1 MKLIWEWLTRNYLF
15 MEDYAKFSVV
25 VQFPCSRY
33 ISCLSILS
41 IDFFNL
47 SLDFCRFCIFH
58 IKMVEGTVKAC
69 GNLMHDHLTISIFVR
84 PDTMKNDAKPRK
96 INPIA
101 YKPITNLPACHLTG
115 RWNWFYCSL
124 VLQGQNKFNISNL
137 LTHFFCW
144 QETRVNCHFAL

>member
-1 MKLIWEWLTRNYLF
+1 

-96 INPIA
+96 INPIG

-115 RWNWFYCSL
+115 R
-124 VLQGQNKFNISNL
+124 
-137 LTHFFCW
+137 
-144 QETRVNCHFAL
+144 